1 MILHHYLRPRY
12 SRERQ
17 CNRSL
22 QAPYRPH
29 RLRNRRH
36 PHRARLV
43 QQLKSFST
51 AFSRLER
58 TRSTLGRKS
67 RGIWYERIQSPL
79 TVRISLDAM
88 LQPHNFMHNKLLV
101 ADQIVAT
108 GSFNL
113 SNDAMGNAEN
123 VLLNPGCGNR
133 RTIREIYSAFN
144 GELRCHKRSGYVTEA
159 STAWAR
165 RLNPKRPIREAVIA
179 SRLRATGSGH
189 TGAP

>member
-1 MILHHYLRPRY
+1 
-12 SRERQ
+12 
-17 CNRSL
+17 
-22 QAPYRPH
+22 
-29 RLRNRRH
+29 
-36 PHRARLV
+36 
-43 QQLKSFST
+43 
-51 AFSRLER
+51 
-58 TRSTLGRKS
+58 
-67 RGIWYERIQSPL
+67 
-79 TVRISLDAM
+79 M

-165 RLNPKRPIREAVIA
+165 RLNPKRPIRRS
-179 SRLRATGSGH
+179 SRCITLKGDRERTHGCTVMQSKRQPSSKRTSAAFT
-189 TGAP
+189 